1 MGFTM
6 TVRLGTKIRALRRRE
21 RLTQAQMAQRLGISA
36 SYLNLIENDRRPLTA
51 AVLIKLASEL
61 SVDVSSFGADEEA
74 RLTADLMEV
83 FGDPVFDDIALKN
96 ADVQELCSASP
107 TAARAVL
114 TLYRSFQSAR
124 QSVQTLAARLSDGQ
138 DGVVGVD
145 APLLPSEE
153 VSDLLERRGNHFP
166 ALEEAAERL
175 WIEAGLDEDNLYER
189 LSAFLRA
196 RHGIEVRLASTRETD
211 TRTLRRYDPDRK
223 VLTLSELLPAR
234 SRHFQIAHQIG
245 LLAHHE
251 LLTEVA
257 GDDRLTTEGSRA
269 LCRVAL
275 ANYFASAVLMPYEP
289 FARTARE
296 ERYDIELLGHR
307 FRSSFEQVCHRL
319 TTLRRSGDEGIPFH
333 FIRVDVAGNISKRFS
348 GSGIRFARYAGA
360 CPRWNVFTAFAQ
372 PGIIRTQI
380 SEMPDG
386 TGFFCVARTVR
397 TTVGGFHAPQAIYAV
412 GLGCRIEHA
421 SELVY
426 ADGMDLES
434 RRATVPIGVTCRL
447 CERMDCAQRA
457 FPPVS
462 AQLEVDEN
470 LRGRSFYAP
479 PTED

>member
-1 MGFTM
+1 MS
-6 TVRLGTKIRALRRRE
+6 VRVGSKIRALRRRQ
-21 RLTQAQMAQRLGISA
+21 RLTQAQMAKRLGISA
-36 SYLNLIENDRRPLTA
+36 SYLNLLENDRRPLTA
-51 AVLIKLASEL
+51 SVLIKLATEL
-61 SVDVSSFGADEEA
+61 GVDVSTFSADEEA
-74 RLTADLMEV
+74 RMVADLMEV
-83 FGDPVFDDIALKN
+83 FGDPVFDDADLKN
-96 ADVQELCSASP
+96 ADVHELCSAAP
-107 TAARAVL
+107 AAARAVL

-124 QSVQTLAARLSDGQ
+124 QRAQTLAARLSDGQ
-138 DGVVGVD
+138 DGLVGVD
-145 APLLPSEE
+145 PPLLPSEE

-166 ALEEAAERL
+166 ALEMAAERL
-175 WIEAGLDEDNLYER
+175 WRDAGLDEDNLYDK
-189 LSAFLRA
+189 LSSFLRD
-196 RHGIEVRLASTRETD
+196 RHGIEVRLSSGREIAA
-211 TRTLRRYDPDRK
+211 RTLRRYDPDRR
-223 VLTLSELLPAR
+223 VLTLSNLLPAR

-245 LLAHHE
+245 LLAHQD

-257 GDDRLTTEGSRA
+257 SDTHLTTEGSRA

-275 ANYFASAVLMPYEP
+275 ANYFASAVLMPYAT
-289 FARTARE
+289 FARAARE

-372 PGIIRTQI
+372 PGIIRTQV

-386 TGFFCVARTVR
+386 ASYFCVARTVR
-397 TTVGGFHAPQAIYAV
+397 TTVGGFHASQAIYAV
-412 GLGCRIEHA
+412 GLGCRTEHA
-421 SELVY
+421 GALVY

-434 RRATVPIGVTCRL
+434 RQATVPVGVTCRL

-479 PTED
+479 PIDDD